1 MEEGVS
7 YLNLQMNEKPNEQ
20 VEKPNTPETSSPR
33 LKITHE
39 KKKRNTGDTSPEG
52 PSPRRKNGR
61 KKDKNKKTDEDLPKD
76 KNKKTDEDLP
86 PKDKNK
92 KTDEDLPNTNKQ
104 LKHKHEP
111 QNSSQNITVKKKPST
126 SSVLDEKRKS
136 VPKEEK
142 TTPAEDEKGSQPD
155 ENCQNHNGSDKVLVK
170 KPPSLFQMRNSNTM
184 SLSSPHLV
192 QLVPTNEKKEE
203 EKIHT
208 EKREVVSGGG
218 GLFSFGKKKKDKED
232 KKANSKN
239 IFFVSCISE
248 LPEDVKKKIKSLK
261 LDEGK
266 INANWEPFV
275 YILRHVTKD
284 SFRVPDL
291 EIPRSDRYPNV
302 SEEMRKNAAEL
313 IITVEKEK
321 DIKKIFKFIETS
333 GKGGFGRVFCARV
346 KQTKHIVAIK
356 RLPACTEKEEL
367 SNISEI
373 ACLTLLRHP
382 NIVDFKSAYK
392 YNKET
397 WIVTEY
403 MEGGTLS
410 QAIKVHA
417 LSEQHMA
424 YVTQQLL
431 KGLSFMH
438 SNGFVHRDLK
448 SNNIMLSIAGNIKLI
463 DFGLCA
469 DLSDGPRAQMLGTAY
484 WMSPEMIKRLPHTTK
499 ADVWSLGI
507 VVLEMLLRGP
517 PFASSRMLSM
527 FKAVCGETLDIL
539 DSSHVKIGDKVRSFL
554 MNCVQPDP
562 DVRLSCNELLKHSW
576 VSNAVLD
583 KELIVV
589 LRTVFVSITLYKS
602 GI

>member
-1 MEEGVS
+1 M
-7 YLNLQMNEKPNEQ
+7 L
-20 VEKPNTPETSSPR
+20 
-33 LKITHE
+33 
-39 KKKRNTGDTSPEG
+39 
-52 PSPRRKNGR
+52 
-61 KKDKNKKTDEDLPKD
+61 
-76 KNKKTDEDLP
+76 
-86 PKDKNK
+86 
-92 KTDEDLPNTNKQ
+92 
-104 LKHKHEP
+104 
-111 QNSSQNITVKKKPST
+111 
-126 SSVLDEKRKS
+126 
-136 VPKEEK
+136 
-142 TTPAEDEKGSQPD
+142 
-155 ENCQNHNGSDKVLVK
+155 
-170 KPPSLFQMRNSNTM
+170 
-184 SLSSPHLV
+184 
-192 QLVPTNEKKEE
+192 
-203 EKIHT
+203 
-208 EKREVVSGGG
+208 
-218 GLFSFGKKKKDKED
+218 
-232 KKANSKN
+232 
-239 IFFVSCISE
+239 
-248 LPEDVKKKIKSLK
+248 KKKIKSLK

-367 SNISEI
+367 SNVSEI
-373 ACLTLLRHP
+373 ACLTRLRHP

-562 DVRLSCNELLKHSW
+562 DVRLSCTELLKHSW